1 MSKKASKGRFFGPE
15 KLYNHSNEGKGK
27 EKKKERGEGKKEKG
41 KKAIVALLVFI
52 TATLVF
58 VPKKLS
64 DAKGPFGDKA

>member
-1 MSKKASKGRFFGPE
+1 MSKKASKGRLFGPE
-15 KLYNHSNEGKGK
+15 KLYNSNEGKGK

-64 DAKGPFGDKA
+64 DAKGAFGDKA